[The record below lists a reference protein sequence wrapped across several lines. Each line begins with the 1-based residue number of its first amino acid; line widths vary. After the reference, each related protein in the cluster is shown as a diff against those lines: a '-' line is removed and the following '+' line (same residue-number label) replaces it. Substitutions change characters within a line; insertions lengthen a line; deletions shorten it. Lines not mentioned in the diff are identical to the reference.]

1 MKSNVGVQWGV
12 LLFTL
17 FDNEI
22 MLINLAINLGTKT
35 GLQIMQ
41 SNFSQKN
48 IFNEN

>member
-1 MKSNVGVQWGV
+1 MDEVKCWRSMGV

-41 SNFSQKN
+41 SNFSQKKN
-48 IFNEN
+48 I